1 MKNFKRSF
9 ILLAAIVSFMPVTE
23 TKAQSVAVSVN
34 FNTFQQE
41 LSPYGRWMNNPRY
54 GQVWVYNEAG
64 FKPYYTNGHWEYTN
78 YGWSWESDYDWGWAP
93 FHYGRW
99 EYDNYSGWMWIPG
112 YEWASAWVSWSSY
125 DDYYGWAPL
134 GYGININVSFGSV
147 PYDRWNFIPRRYI
160 SDRNVNRYCVPQNRN
175 NGFRN
180 AVVINNYYNGS
191 SGVGRFGRGPQ
202 RREAERYTENR
213 IPERRIDYNDRNR
226 NRGQNAGG
234 YNNDNNRNGRR
245 NNDGL
250 NQSSNTGDWNNRR
263 RSDVNRNDNQAASPG
278 GDNRREQNGINRPGR
293 RQADQT
299 NQNNGEGGNNPRR
312 RDVNQNR
319 DNNTTPPVIENRRPS
334 RDANPAPQTNENN
347 NPGRRQN
354 ENRMNRSNDQQ
365 NSAPQQQQRYER
377 QSPQQQRP
385 QMERPVPQQQQ
396 QQRYERQ
403 APQQQAAPAPQQRSM
418 ERRGENAGGTN
429 VHPGNDNNQ
438 RGNRS
443 GERRKNG

>member
-1 MKNFKRSF
+1 MKNLKLSF
-9 ILLAAIVSFMPVTE
+9 ILLAAIVSFTPVAE
-23 TKAQSVAVSVN
+23 TKAQSVSVSVN

-41 LSPYGRWMNNPRY
+41 LSPYGRWMNNPRF
-54 GQVWVYNEAG
+54 GQVWLCNDEG

-99 EYDNYSGWMWIPG
+99 EQDPYYGWMWIPG

-160 SDRNVNRYCVPQNRN
+160 SDRNVNRYCVPHNGN
-175 NGFRN
+175 NNFRR

-191 SGVGRFGRGPQ
+191 SGVGRYGRGPE
-202 RREAERYTENR
+202 RRDAERYTGNR
-213 IPERRIDYNDRNR
+213 IQERRIDYNDRNR

-245 NNDGL
+245 NNDGA
-250 NQSSNTGDWNNRR
+250 NQNNTGDGNNRR
-263 RSDVNRNDNQAASPG
+263 RSDVNRNDNPTASSG
-278 GDNRREQNGINRPGR
+278 GDNRREQNGMNRTGR
-293 RQADQT
+293 RQADEAD
-299 NQNNGEGGNNPRR
+299 QNNNGQGGNNPRR

-319 DNNTTPPVIENRRPS
+319 NNNTTPPVIENRRPS

-377 QSPQQQRP
+377 PA
-385 QMERPVPQQQQ
+385 PQQQQ
-396 QQRYERQ
+396 PRYERQ
-403 APQQQAAPAPQQRSM
+403 APQQQSAPAPEQRRM
-418 ERRGENAGGTN
+418 ERRGGNAGGTS
-429 VHPGNDNNQ
+429 VQPGNDNNQ

-443 GERRKNG
+443 GERRRNG

>member
-1 MKNFKRSF
+1 MKIMKKFKLSF
-9 ILLAAIVSFMPVTE
+9 ILLAAIVSFTPVAE
-23 TKAQSVAVSVN
+23 TKAQSVSVSVN

-41 LSPYGRWMNNPRY
+41 LSPYGRWMNNPRF
-54 GQVWVYNEAG
+54 GQVWICNDDG

-99 EYDNYSGWMWIPG
+99 EQDPYYGWMWIPG

-147 PYDRWNFIPRRYI
+147 PYDRWNFIPRRNI
-160 SDRNVNRYCVPQNRN
+160 CERNVTSYCVPYNRN
-175 NGFRN
+175 NNFRN
-180 AVVINNYYNGS
+180 AVVINNYYNGG
-191 SGVGRFGRGPQ
+191 SGVGRYGRGPE
-202 RREAERYTENR
+202 RREVERYTSNR

-245 NNDGL
+245 YNDGA
-250 NQSSNTGDWNNRR
+250 NQNNNTGDGNNRR
-263 RSDVNRNDNQAASPG
+263 RGDVNRNDNQAASPVG
-278 GDNRREQNGINRPGR
+278 ENRREQNGNNGWGR
-293 RQADQT
+293 RQNDDA
-299 NQNNGEGGNNPRR
+299 NQNNNGEGGNNPRR
-312 RDVNQNR
+312 RDMNQNR

-334 RDANPAPQTNENN
+334 RNANPAPQTNENN

-377 QSPQQQRP
+377 PA
-385 QMERPVPQQQQ
+385 PQQQQ
-396 QQRYERQ
+396 QPRYERQ
-403 APQQQAAPAPQQRSM
+403 APQQQSAPAPEQRRM
-418 ERRGENAGGTN
+418 ERRSENAGGTN
-429 VHPGNDNNQ
+429 AQPGNDNNQ

-443 GERRKNG
+443 GERRRNG